1 MHTIHLI
8 CTWQRENEK
17 KQRLSLVF
25 TMAEYCVVKWWDGN
39 ILRTP
44 RIIMSLTRAE
54 RINVDQWWPALPG
67 GAAVVFRR
75 SGGEGDPC
83 GEIPALLVL
92 ILTLL
97 GGDGSE
103 LGSSPPAPP
112 AQNQHC
118 SLSLLLRRRL
128 TVWWRCSPGCAR
140 APSPPSC
147 RSDTPCGNS
156 SWSCP
161 RGKRRG
167 RGWWRSCCTA
177 GSRRGGW
184 R

>member
-118 SLSLLLRRRL
+118 SLSPVKTETHRVVALQSWL
-128 TVWWRCSPGCAR
+128 C
-140 APSPPSC
+140 PSPVTSLLSQWHAL
-147 RSDTPCGNS
+147 RKLFLKLSE
-156 SWSCP
+156 
-161 RGKRRG
+161 RK
-167 RGWWRSCCTA
+167 A
-177 GSRRGGW
+177 
-184 R
+184 